1 MSDKIKILFVEDLPS
16 DVEIARRALK
26 KEEMDFTD
34 LVVDNEIDYK
44 KSLKEFQPDIVIS
57 DYSMPSFDGMSA
69 LKILMSFRKEIPF
82 IILTGSMNEETA
94 VECMK
99 AGADDYVIKEH
110 MHRLPLAVREALK
123 HNQIRIEKERITD
136 ALQKSEERFRVAIN
150 NSPIIV
156 WSQDRDLR
164 YTWIYNPNP
173 GFNAEEVIGKTDE
186 EMLPKVDAD
195 RLTEIKKKVLASGE
209 GSREEV
215 RTTIQGKPFYYQLV
229 TEPLMD
235 EEGKIAGVTCA
246 SIDITELRTYQIR
259 LQKTIDGAIDT
270 IARISEIRDPY
281 TSGHQIRVT
290 QLALGIARE
299 LRLPK
304 DKIESIRVASLI
316 HDIGKIGIPSEI
328 LTKPGKLNDLEYS
341 LIKNHP
347 QIGYDILKD
356 IEFVYPISRIVL
368 EHHERLNGSGYP
380 GGLKSKDILPEAK
393 IIAVADV
400 VEAMSS
406 YRPYRAA
413 LGIEVALEE
422 IIKNKGTLYESQV
435 VDVCVKLFREKGFKF
450 E

>member
-186 EMLPKVDAD
+186 EMLPVVDAE
-195 RLTEIKKKVLASGE
+195 RLTEIKKKVLESGK

-290 QLALGIARE
+290 QLALWIARE

-368 EHHERLNGSGYP
+368 QHHERLNGSGYP

-413 LGIEVALEE
+413 LGIDAALEE
-422 IIKNKGTLYESQV
+422 ITNNKETLYEPDV

>member
-186 EMLPKVDAD
+186 EMLPVVDAE
-195 RLTEIKKKVLASGE
+195 RLTEIKKKVLESGK

-290 QLALGIARE
+290 QLALWIARE

>member
-186 EMLPKVDAD
+186 EMLPVVDAE
-195 RLTEIKKKVLASGE
+195 RLTEIKKKVLESGK

-290 QLALGIARE
+290 QLALWIARE

-413 LGIEVALEE
+413 LGIDAALEE
-422 IIKNKGTLYESQV
+422 ITNNKETLYEPDV

>member
-290 QLALGIARE
+290 QLALWIARE

-413 LGIEVALEE
+413 LGIDAALEE
-422 IIKNKGTLYESQV
+422 ITNNKETLYEPDV

>member
-290 QLALGIARE
+290 QLALWIARE

-368 EHHERLNGSGYP
+368 QHHERLNGSGYP

-413 LGIEVALEE
+413 LGIDAALEE
-422 IIKNKGTLYESQV
+422 ITNNKETLYEPDV